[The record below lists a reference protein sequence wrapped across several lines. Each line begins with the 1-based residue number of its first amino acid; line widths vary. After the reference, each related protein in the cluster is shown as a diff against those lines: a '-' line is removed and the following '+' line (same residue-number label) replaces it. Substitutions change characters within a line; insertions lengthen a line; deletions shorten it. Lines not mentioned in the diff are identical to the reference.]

1 MTQASTVRGVDSDR
15 VDGGRRPWRPAATVL
30 VAGLLLG
37 ALAGG
42 FYGAGKRTSYRAV
55 ISLSVL
61 PGSAVTSQVPGT
73 PAGAPSQ
80 DATSFIQSQL
90 VVLNGAPLRSQVQQ
104 QLKLRVPPDLSSTQI
119 AQTYV
124 VQVAANAPVRA
135 WALDAANAA
144 G

>member
-15 VDGGRRPWRPAATVL
+15 VDGGRRPWRPTATVL

-37 ALAGG
+37 AVAGG

-90 VVLNGAPLRSQVQQ
+90 VVLNGAPLRSQVPQ

-119 AQTYV
+119 AQTYI
-124 VQVAANAPVRA
+124 VQVAANAPARA